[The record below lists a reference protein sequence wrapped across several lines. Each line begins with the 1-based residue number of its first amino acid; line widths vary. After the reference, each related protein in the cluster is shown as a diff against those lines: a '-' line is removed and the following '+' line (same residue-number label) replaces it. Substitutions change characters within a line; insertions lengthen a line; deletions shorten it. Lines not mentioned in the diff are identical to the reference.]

1 MLQLSIT
8 IMTKYELF
16 LHTKMAYVTCII
28 LLLLILLMLLLCK
41 AFLIL
46 RRHNLINNIEGGMK
60 GGMKGGMIEGMKG
73 GVIGEKSN
81 EEVLE
86 LMSTKRYNALCKL
99 FKTNKLDYQTF
110 KQLNN
115 NYRNEVDTFID
126 YLKLQNISHH
136 SAGSPFKEPTS
147 DYYIEDDVV
156 GLNNYL
162 SCGKKPSL
170 EEVLRVPLTVSN
182 YKLVAYITKTYD
194 VIFVDE
200 SSTPLINDDNH
211 NDNYNATKKSY
222 PRYLHAMYK
231 RDNTIEKR
239 RGEYIKPKIRV
250 FPHYGSNCVFNAYTS
265 LLALCGDDVTDK
277 RFADV
282 IRDVNSNT
290 TSLEKDYG
298 VDYHTPFNL
307 MRIIN
312 EDTYDKT
319 KWLITTKYIN
329 NLTNLDDIASNVRE
343 DGYELV
349 GAMLVVSRIGPWNDF
364 FHQIAYSM
372 DGYVADDM
380 TYLPYKITPKEIEPI
395 TLCVNALLLRRCK

>member
-1 MLQLSIT
+1 
-8 IMTKYELF
+8 
-16 LHTKMAYVTCII
+16 MAYVTCII

-41 AFLIL
+41 TFLIL
-46 RRHNLINNIEGGMK
+46 RRHTLTNNVVGGMVGSIV
-60 GGMKGGMIEGMKG
+60 GG
-73 GVIGEKSN
+73 KSN

-99 FKTNKLDYQTF
+99 FKTNKLNYQTF
-110 KQLNN
+110 KQIND
-115 NYRNEVDTFID
+115 NYRNEVDTFIN

-162 SCGKKPSL
+162 SCGNKPSL

-200 SSTPLINDDNH
+200 SSTPFINDDN
-211 NDNYNATKKSY
+211 YNVDYNTTKKSY

-231 RDNTIEKR
+231 HDNTIEKR
-239 RGEYIKPKIRV
+239 RGEYIKPKIKV

-265 LLALCGDDVTDK
+265 LLALCGDGVTDK

-290 TSLEKDYG
+290 TLLEKDYG

-312 EDTYDKT
+312 ENTYDKT

-329 NLTNLDDIASNVRE
+329 NSTNLNDIASNVRE

-372 DGYVADDM
+372 EGYVADDM